1 MKNIYKIL
9 VFSFVLAMPLVMSVE
24 IKAQSKAQVEN
35 VSFFVEGENLVIT
48 YDIVKASSG
57 ETFEVSVN
65 IVTTSGKKISAF
77 SLQGDVGAGIIGGKY
92 KRITWDLKKDNVFLD
107 DEIEVEVTALSMAVS
122 RGVNIGGAL
131 LRSAVFPGWGNS
143 YVKGGGPYWLIGVV
157 AYGTLG
163 GSIYFNN
170 QAYNAFEDY
179 KNATTTSDR
188 DQFFSDAESHKS
200 MQNTLAITAGAI
212 WAIDLIWTAMQANN
226 ENKKGIQD
234 KVSVGYYYDPMAQ
247 QPLFKI
253 TYNLN

>member
-35 VSFFVEGENLVIT
+35 VNFFVEGENLVIT

-65 IVTTSGKKISAF
+65 IATTSGKKISAF
-77 SLQGDVGAGIIGGKY
+77 SLQGDVGPGVIGGKY
-92 KRITWDLKKDNVFLD
+92 KRITWDLKKDNVYLD
-107 DEIEVEVTALSMAVS
+107 DEIEVEVIALSMAVNS
-122 RGVNIGGAL
+122 GVNIGGAL
-131 LRSAVFPGWGNS
+131 LRSAIFPGWGNS

-170 QAYNAFEDY
+170 QAYNAYEDY
-179 KNATTTSDR
+179 KNATTANDR
-188 DQFFSDAESHKS
+188 DQFYNDAESHKN
-200 MQNTLAITAGAI
+200 MQNTLAITTGAI
-212 WAIDLIWTAMQANN
+212 WAIDLIWTAVQAGNARKQAAQN
-226 ENKKGIQD
+226 
-234 KVSVGYYYDPMAQ
+234 KVSLDYYYDPMAQ
-247 QPLFKI
+247 QPLFRI